1 MSSKSHSKRKP
12 PVHRSGTCLRTGRPA
27 PCRAPSPTSHAQPGL
42 PTSTASRPSQFP
54 RRIPQHKAAPPR
66 PLLSAAT
73 PRGAPTC
80 PLSGLPRRRRRSRP
94 SQKPDPDPCEVRW
107 DPACL
112 LPPPPPSTARS
123 AHLTTPLDHLR
134 SPRPALHTAAA
145 AVVVLELKP
154 PSFARLRVVP
164 LPDLGCFWSIA
175 LVFEWLP

>member
-1 MSSKSHSKRKP
+1 MSSKSHSKRSLPSIGADRVWEHIARPDRP
-12 PVHRSGTCLRTGRPA
+12 PNIHCL
-27 PCRAPSPTSHAQPGL
+27 PSVSIPSSHSATP
-42 PTSTASRPSQFP
+42 
-54 RRIPQHKAAPPR
+54 APPR

-80 PLSGLPRRRRRSRP
+80 PLSGLPRRRRSSRP
-94 SQKPDPDPCEVRW
+94 PQKPDPDLREVRW
-107 DPACL
+107 DPASL
-112 LPPPPPSTARS
+112 LPPPSTARS

-134 SPRPALHTAAA
+134 SPRPALDTAAA

-175 LVFEWLP
+175 LVLEWLP